1 MWLEEVLIYRPI
13 TGIPPKASKR
23 SCSFKKTTEC
33 RFADAVP
40 FKATILQ
47 KEKTLGEEN
56 WIVPRASSR
65 RQK

>member
-1 MWLEEVLIYRPI
+1 MFRKIGCSHELNEI
-13 TGIPPKASKR
+13 KASKR

-33 RFADAVP
+33 RCADAVP

-47 KEKTLGEEN
+47 NEKTLCEEN